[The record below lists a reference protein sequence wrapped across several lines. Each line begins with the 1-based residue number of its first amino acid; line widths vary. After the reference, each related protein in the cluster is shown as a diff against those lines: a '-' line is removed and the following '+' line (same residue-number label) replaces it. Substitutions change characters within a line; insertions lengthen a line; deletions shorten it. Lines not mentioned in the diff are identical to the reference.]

1 MNFNDDDLLGLI
13 DAPESN
19 WLERKEAYGSG
30 NTKDKV
36 SKTVCAF
43 ANALAQGDR
52 SGVLFLG
59 IADNGEVVGIDDT
72 DTVRK
77 GIDEIKSDG
86 RIQPLPS
93 MMTRSLRL
101 ASGKHVMAVIVA
113 PSSLPPV
120 RFKGQIYVRLS
131 ASTREGNAEDERV
144 LNERRRHNAGRSFDS
159 EGLPMATLQDLD
171 LRYFD
176 EAYLPTVIA
185 REVLQAN
192 GRSLEEKLI
201 TTRMG
206 VNGGNGGSCIPTVT
220 GILTLGHAPQDWFAG
235 AYVQF
240 VRYQGVQHGGVIADQ
255 ATLSGNLETVIRLT
269 EEKLKTNI
277 QTPISIV
284 DQDREVQY
292 PDYPLAAV
300 QQIFR
305 NAVLH
310 RSYEGTNAPIRVY
323 WFDDRIEIVNPG
335 GPFGVVTMENF
346 GQPYAADYRNPIIAE
361 VMHGLGFA
369 QKFGFGI
376 QSAKAQLQAN
386 RNPDLE
392 FSVSSSMV
400 IASLKKSSL

>member
-1 MNFNDDDLLGLI
+1 MNFNDDDLLKLI

-19 WLERKEAYGSG
+19 WLERKEAYVSG
-30 NTKDKV
+30 NNKDKV
-36 SKTVCAF
+36 CKTVCAF
-43 ANALAQGDR
+43 ANALAQGDKG
-52 SGVLFLG
+52 GVLFLG
-59 IADNGEVVGIDDT
+59 VADNGEIVGIDDT
-72 DTVRK
+72 DAVRN

-93 MMTRSLRL
+93 MMTRSLRFPN
-101 ASGKHVMAVIVA
+101 GKHVMVIIVD

-159 EGLPMATLQDLD
+159 EGLPTATLQDLN
-171 LRYFD
+171 LRYF
-176 EAYLPTVIA
+176 EEVYLPTVIA

-206 VNGGNGGSCIPTVT
+206 VNGGNSGACVPSVAGV
-220 GILTLGHAPQDWFAG
+220 LALGHAPQDWFAG

-240 VRYQGVQHGGVIADQ
+240 VRYAGIHHGGVIVDQ
-255 ATLSGNLETVIRLT
+255 ATISGNLETVIRLS
-269 EEKLKTNI
+269 EEKIKTNI

-284 DQDREVQY
+284 DQDREMQY

-323 WFDDRIEIVNPG
+323 WFDDRIEIANPG
-335 GPFGVVTMENF
+335 GPFGAVTEENF
-346 GQPYAADYRNPIIAE
+346 GQPHAADYRNPIIAE
-361 VMHGLGFA
+361 VMHGLSFA

-392 FSVSSSMV
+392 FSVSPSMV
-400 IASLKKSSL
+400 IATIKKN